1 MEVSGSDE
9 ECGERL
15 NRITGTEILAGN
27 ASDNVH
33 RHSRISRIVKV
44 QLYLTKLVLMPRALF
59 YGLCPPYGKLP
70 GYFESS
76 QLFREEIC
84 HLLS

>member
-15 NRITGTEILAGN
+15 NRIAGTEILAGN

-44 QLYLTKLVLMPRALF
+44 QFYLTKLVLMHPPLF
-59 YGLCPPYGKLP
+59 YSLCPPYGKP
-70 GYFESS
+70 PRYSESS
-76 QLFREEIC
+76 
-84 HLLS
+84 